1 MVAQRILVPL
11 VGVRIPIGEWYKP
24 RRKSRFF
31 CSPIGMR
38 PPKGSMPRVSQSDS
52 PRQWLFAEQKEPSEA
67 SAELTR
73 IGEANQV
80 TSTIP
85 IGEWL

>member
-1 MVAQRILVPL
+1 
-11 VGVRIPIGEWYKP
+11 
-24 RRKSRFF
+24 
-31 CSPIGMR
+31 MR
-38 PPKGSMPRVSQSDS
+38 SPKGSMPRVLQSDS

-85 IGEWL
+85 IGEWA

>member
-24 RRKSRFF
+24 RCESRFF
-31 CSPIGMR
+31 LFSDRNEI
-38 PPKGSMPRVSQSDS
+38 PKGSMPRVSQCDS

-67 SAELTR
+67 SAETAR